1 MGVQTCRELGGE
13 VCTGT
18 RADGL
23 AEDGPRLVD
32 GLDDDLDVSVSGLA
46 QPRQLSRVEVH
57 VQVVSSMQ
65 RPVWLNYYQE
75 LLLTTGLTFAEITDL
90 LGVNKTQRT
99 NCPNGHTYTR
109 TDGEVN

>member
-57 VQVVSSMQ
+57 VQVVSSM
-65 RPVWLNYYQE
+65 
-75 LLLTTGLTFAEITDL
+75 
-90 LGVNKTQRT
+90 
-99 NCPNGHTYTR
+99 
-109 TDGEVN
+109 